1 MKIKHLL
8 LLISVIVLLNGCA
21 PTPLTVELY
30 PTNHTPTTSPST
42 NAPPVIVDGYVLN
55 TVSKKFHLPS
65 CRWASKIKE
74 ENRKLS
80 TADREELLAEQY
92 SPCGH
97 CKP

>member
-1 MKIKHLL
+1 MKIKRLL
-8 LLISVIVLLNGCA
+8 FLISVMVLLNGCA

-30 PTNHTPTTSPST
+30 PTTSPST
-42 NAPPVIVDGYVLN
+42 NATPVIVDRYVLN
-55 TVSKKFHLPS
+55 TISKKFHLPS
-65 CRWASKIKE
+65 CRWANKIKE

-92 SPCGH
+92 SPCGD